1 MLLLGVE
8 RPCLILARIDWAV
21 GGADC
26 RLPATTAQRRSAKQ
40 NHAAP
45 TAPTINAKA
54 ATEMVAAAS
63 GLTAPTSRRR
73 LGTTNGEKMMTAI
86 SAALAQSHIDGR

>member
-1 MLLLGVE
+1 
-8 RPCLILARIDWAV
+8 
-21 GGADC
+21 
-26 RLPATTAQRRSAKQ
+26 
-40 NHAAP
+40 
-45 TAPTINAKA
+45 
-54 ATEMVAAAS
+54 MVAAAS